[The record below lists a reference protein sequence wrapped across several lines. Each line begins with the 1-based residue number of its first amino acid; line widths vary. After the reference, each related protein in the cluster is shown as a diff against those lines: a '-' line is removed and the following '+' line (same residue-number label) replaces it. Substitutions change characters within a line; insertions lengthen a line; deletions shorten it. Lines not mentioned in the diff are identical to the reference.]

1 MTKARG
7 WSEWNKPTL
16 RVSHSHFL
24 GGNLAGRGGFG
35 SLRDIT
41 RKRACLVVESSCLSL
56 LRISYSSEGSSS
68 SDQISHSTPTSWE
81 RERETAR
88 EQEGSFLRFRLRN
101 PLFSWAPLTVPARK
115 NPGVRRSYRDFFYF
129 YFLPPSL
136 LFFLLC
142 IFAGFQ
148 QREYHRELDKR
159 GEEEEEEEMDEQPRL
174 MHSHTGVGMAG
185 HPGLPQHMQ
194 EGTGGTDGDGRK
206 QDIGDIL
213 QQIMTITDQSL
224 DEAQAR

>member
-101 PLFSWAPLTVPARK
+101 PLFSWAPLTVPARVC
-115 NPGVRRSYRDFFYF
+115 GAVIGIFFIFIF
-129 YFLPPSL
+129 YLPPS
-136 LFFLLC
+136 FFSFMYFC
-142 IFAGFQ
+142 RISAARVP
-148 QREYHRELDKR
+148 QRIR
-159 GEEEEEEEMDEQPRL
+159 
-174 MHSHTGVGMAG
+174 
-185 HPGLPQHMQ
+185 
-194 EGTGGTDGDGRK
+194 
-206 QDIGDIL
+206 
-213 QQIMTITDQSL
+213 
-224 DEAQAR
+224 

>member
-101 PLFSWAPLTVPARK
+101 P
-115 NPGVRRSYRDFFYF
+115 FFPERHWPFQRGKTRVCGAVIGIFFIFIF
-129 YFLPPSL
+129 YLPPS
-136 LFFLLC
+136 FFSFMYFC
-142 IFAGFQ
+142 RISAARVP
-148 QREYHRELDKR
+148 QRIR
-159 GEEEEEEEMDEQPRL
+159 
-174 MHSHTGVGMAG
+174 
-185 HPGLPQHMQ
+185 
-194 EGTGGTDGDGRK
+194 
-206 QDIGDIL
+206 
-213 QQIMTITDQSL
+213 
-224 DEAQAR
+224 